1 MKKTFTSAALTAALL
16 APAAVLA
23 PAAPAA
29 ADTTDSLVGAINAAE
44 NWNFS
49 AVAVC
54 LQELAVV
61 PVGGAWTGTTA
72 NSCTDGNIVN
82 DPRPING

>member
-29 ADTTDSLVGAINAAE
+29 ADPADSLVGAINAA
-44 NWNFS
+44 NDWNLT
-49 AVAVC
+49 AAAVC

-61 PVGGAWTGTTA
+61 PVGAAWTGGTA
-72 NSCTDGNIVN
+72 DPCTGGTIVN